1 MTVTWERLPQHCNK
15 ALDVFPTGFH
25 LQVMLRNSW
34 QPNWKIPFFLRS
46 LLIDIQLILSNTM
59 IIRLSIMWSSF
70 LPVPG
75 NIRAAGRSTGNPLA
89 RRRNRSLPKTLS
101 DRWVRVALHQ
111 LQPKHPVGHRL
122 GLRGCRDGDQV
133 RLPGGQVD
141 LDSKGG
147 RVGGVGQEHLLG
159 AHHFCDCGTFK
170 CFSGNG
176 EAFLGG
182 QREGW
187 SCLSLGIYMY
197 IV

>member
-1 MTVTWERLPQHCNK
+1 M
-15 ALDVFPTGFH
+15 
-25 LQVMLRNSW
+25 
-34 QPNWKIPFFLRS
+34 PFFLGS
-46 LLIDIQLILSNTM
+46 LLINIQLILSNRM
-59 IIRLSIMWSSF
+59 IIRFSTMWSSF
-70 LPVPG
+70 LPVSRNSG
-75 NIRAAGRSTGNPLA
+75 GAGRSPGNPLA

-101 DRWVRVALHQ
+101 DRWVWVAFYQ
-111 LQPKHPVGHRL
+111 LQPKHPVGHRP
-122 GLRGCRDGDQV
+122 GLRGCCDGDQV

-176 EAFLGG
+176 EACLGR

-187 SCLSLGIYMY
+187 SCLSLRIYIY
-197 IV
+197 IYILVYIYNVYMNIYV